1 MYIMSI
7 GSYITFDI
15 LTILRENATDLIIPN
30 GYFGRA
36 AITSFSISDNKD
48 LMRIDIGNNTF
59 GSVRSFELISKIRVL
74 VLIHRSSSITVCG
87 TWWLCIRWCSFS
99 CVWEWLNEWI
109 DDSDLPKLQSIEL
122 GSHALQGDW
131 RDDRKLISTVP
142 YYYKNT
148 LTMRSEI
155 GWNDEWIDLP
165 SLISFKGYRFNF
177 WYIGSVILES
187 SHLVIDWI
195 RYPSIIIQWNPIQW

>member
-1 MYIMSI
+1 MTASGTPIPSNPQVRYLFIQLSFDALALDMYIMSI

-87 TWWLCIRWCSFS
+87 TWWLCIR
-99 CVWEWLNEWI
+99 
-109 DDSDLPKLQSIEL
+109 
-122 GSHALQGDW
+122 
-131 RDDRKLISTVP
+131 
-142 YYYKNT
+142 
-148 LTMRSEI
+148 
-155 GWNDEWIDLP
+155 
-165 SLISFKGYRFNF
+165 
-177 WYIGSVILES
+177 
-187 SHLVIDWI
+187 
-195 RYPSIIIQWNPIQW
+195 